1 MKNGKKQV
9 KTLHLSFLVSF
20 LVIFL
25 GLAFHGTLYGQSLAE
40 LARQQRARKAQ
51 QGKAVKVFTND
62 QLSRPSSSSSRT
74 ATRAAEAQKPED
86 EEQVDAAG
94 TTEAG
99 TAESARE
106 ERARLEK
113 EYREKFAQ
121 LREELSYEER
131 KLDVMQRELNL
142 MQIQYYSDP
151 NVAMR
156 EQHERG
162 EINQR
167 MQDLEAQKAAVE
179 QKKAAITAMEEE
191 LRREGL
197 PVGWSR

>member
-1 MKNGKKQV
+1 M
-9 KTLHLSFLVSF
+9 
-20 LVIFL
+20 IFL
-25 GLAFHGTLYGQSLAE
+25 GLAFHGTLYGQSLVE
-40 LARQQRARKAQ
+40 LARQQRARKEQ

-62 QLSRPSSSSSRT
+62 QISRSSSSRP
-74 ATRAAEAQKPED
+74 ATPAAEAQKPEG
-86 EEQVDAAG
+86 EEQMDAAD

-106 ERARLEK
+106 ERARLDK
-113 EYREKFAQ
+113 EYRDKFAQ

-142 MQIQYYSDP
+142 MQVQYYSDP

-167 MQDLEAQKAAVE
+167 VQDMETQRAVVE
-179 QKKAAITAMEEE
+179 QKKAAITALEEE

>member
-1 MKNGKKQV
+1 MKNSKKQV

-25 GLAFHGTLYGQSLAE
+25 GVAFHGTLYGQSLAE

-51 QGKAVKVFTND
+51 QGKAVKVLTND
-62 QLSRPSSSSSRT
+62 QLSRPSSSRP
-74 ATRAAEAQKPED
+74 ATRAAEAQKPEG
-86 EEQVDAAG
+86 EEQMDAAD

-113 EYREKFAQ
+113 EYRAKFEQ
-121 LREELSYEER
+121 LREELSFEER

-142 MQIQYYSDP
+142 MQVQYYSDP

-179 QKKAAITAMEEE
+179 QKKAAITALEEG

>member
-1 MKNGKKQV
+1 MKNSKKQV
-9 KTLHLSFLVSF
+9 KTLLVSF

-25 GLAFHGTLYGQSLAE
+25 GLAFHGTLYGQSLVE
-40 LARQQRARKAQ
+40 LARQQRARKEQ

-62 QLSRPSSSSSRT
+62 QISRSSSSRP
-74 ATRAAEAQKPED
+74 ATPAAEAQKPEG
-86 EEQVDAAG
+86 EEQMDAAD

-106 ERARLEK
+106 ERARLDK
-113 EYREKFAQ
+113 EYRDKFAQ

-142 MQIQYYSDP
+142 MQVQYYSDP

-167 MQDLEAQKAAVE
+167 VQDMETQRAVVE
-179 QKKAAITAMEEE
+179 QKKAAITALEEE

>member
-25 GLAFHGTLYGQSLAE
+25 GLAFHGSLYGQSLVE

-62 QLSRPSSSSSRT
+62 QISRSSSSRT
-74 ATRAAEAQKPED
+74 ATRAAEAQEPEG

-94 TTEAG
+94 TTEAE

-106 ERARLEK
+106 ERARQEK
-113 EYREKFAQ
+113 EYREKFAK

-142 MQIQYYSDP
+142 MQMQYYSDP

-167 MQDLEAQKAAVE
+167 MQDMEAQKASVE
-179 QKKAAITAMEEE
+179 QKKAAITALEEE
-191 LRREGL
+191 LRRERL

>member
-25 GLAFHGTLYGQSLAE
+25 GLAFHGTLYGQSLVE
-40 LARQQRARKAQ
+40 VARQQRARKAQ

-74 ATRAAEAQKPED
+74 ATRAAEAQKPEG
-86 EEQVDAAG
+86 EEQMDAAD

>member
-1 MKNGKKQV
+1 MKNGKKEV

-25 GLAFHGTLYGQSLAE
+25 GLAFHGTLYGQSLVE
-40 LARQQRARKAQ
+40 VARQQRARKAQ

-74 ATRAAEAQKPED
+74 ATRAAEAQKPEG
-86 EEQVDAAG
+86 EEQMDAAD
-94 TTEAG
+94 TTE
-99 TAESARE
+99 AESARE

>member
-25 GLAFHGTLYGQSLAE
+25 GLAFHGTLYGQSLVE
-40 LARQQRARKAQ
+40 VARQQRARKAQ
-51 QGKAVKVFTND
+51 QDKAVKVFTND
-62 QLSRPSSSSSRT
+62 QISRPSSSSSRT
-74 ATRAAEAQKPED
+74 ATRAAEAQKPEG
-86 EEQVDAAG
+86 EEQMDAAG

-142 MQIQYYSDP
+142 MQVQYYSDP

>member
-1 MKNGKKQV
+1 MKNSKKQV
-9 KTLHLSFLVSF
+9 KTLLVSF

-25 GLAFHGTLYGQSLAE
+25 GLAFHGTLYGQSLVE
-40 LARQQRARKAQ
+40 LARQQRARKEQ

-62 QLSRPSSSSSRT
+62 QISRSSSSRP
-74 ATRAAEAQKPED
+74 ATPAAEAQKPEG
-86 EEQVDAAG
+86 EEQMDAAD

-113 EYREKFAQ
+113 EYREKFAR
-121 LREELSYEER
+121 LREDISREEA
-131 KLDVMQRELNL
+131 KLDIMQRELNL
-142 MQIQYYSDP
+142 MQVQYYSDP

-156 EQHERG
+156 EQHDRG

-167 MQDLEAQKAAVE
+167 VQDMETQKAAVE
-179 QKKAAITAMEEE
+179 QKKAAITALEEE

>member
-1 MKNGKKQV
+1 MKNSKKQV
-9 KTLHLSFLVSF
+9 KMLHLSFLVSF

-25 GLAFHGTLYGQSLAE
+25 GLAFHGTLYSQSLAE
-40 LARQQRARKAQ
+40 VARQQRARKAQ

-62 QLSRPSSSSSRT
+62 QISRPSSSRT
-74 ATRAAEAQKPED
+74 ATRAAEVQTPEG
-86 EEQVDAAG
+86 EEQGDAAD

-99 TAESARE
+99 TVESARE
-106 ERARLEK
+106 ERAQLEK
-113 EYREKFAQ
+113 EYREKFVQ

-142 MQIQYYSDP
+142 MQVQYYSDP

-167 MQDLEAQKAAVE
+167 MQDLETQKAAVE
-179 QKKAAITAMEEE
+179 QKKAAITALEEE

>member
-1 MKNGKKQV
+1 MKNSKKQV

-25 GLAFHGTLYGQSLAE
+25 GLAFHGTLYGQSLVE
-40 LARQQRARKAQ
+40 LARQQRARKGQ

-62 QLSRPSSSSSRT
+62 QISRSSSSRPATPAAGEQEQEGET
-74 ATRAAEAQKPED
+74 AETAEAE
-86 EEQVDAAG
+86 
-94 TTEAG
+94 
-99 TAESARE
+99 TAQSARE
-106 ERARLEK
+106 ERADLEK
-113 EYREKFAQ
+113 EYRAKFEQ
-121 LREELSYEER
+121 LREDLSYEER

-142 MQIQYYSDP
+142 MQIQHFSDP

-156 EQHERG
+156 EQNTRG

-179 QKKAAITAMEEE
+179 QKKAAITALEEE
-191 LRREGL
+191 LRRERL

>member
-1 MKNGKKQV
+1 MKNSKKQV

-25 GLAFHGTLYGQSLAE
+25 GVAFHGTLYGQSLAE

-51 QGKAVKVFTND
+51 QGKAVKVFTNH
-62 QLSRPSSSSSRT
+62 QLSRPSSSRP
-74 ATRAAEAQKPED
+74 ATRAAEAQKPEG
-86 EEQVDAAG
+86 EEQMDAAD
-94 TTEAG
+94 TTE
-99 TAESARE
+99 AESARE

-121 LREELSYEER
+121 LREELSFEER

-179 QKKAAITAMEEE
+179 QKKATITALEEE

>member
-1 MKNGKKQV
+1 MKNSKKQV

-25 GLAFHGTLYGQSLAE
+25 GLAFHGTLYGQSLVE
-40 LARQQRARKAQ
+40 VARQQRARKAQ
-51 QGKAVKVFTND
+51 QDKAVKVFTND
-62 QLSRPSSSSSRT
+62 QISRPSSSSSRT
-74 ATRAAEAQKPED
+74 ATRAAEAQKPEG
-86 EEQVDAAG
+86 EEQMDAAG

-142 MQIQYYSDP
+142 MQVQYYSDP

>member
-1 MKNGKKQV
+1 MKNSKKQV

-25 GLAFHGTLYGQSLAE
+25 GLAFHGTMYGQSLAE
-40 LARQQRARKAQ
+40 LARQQRARKGQ
-51 QGKAVKVFTND
+51 TGKAVKVFTND
-62 QLSRPSSSSSRT
+62 QISRPSSSRT
-74 ATRAAEAQKPED
+74 ATPAAGEQEPEG
-86 EEQVDAAG
+86 EEQMDAAD

-99 TAESARE
+99 TVESARE
-106 ERARLEK
+106 ERAQLEK
-113 EYREKFAQ
+113 EYREKFVQ

-142 MQIQYYSDP
+142 LQIQFYSDP
-151 NVAMR
+151 NVALR

-167 MQDLEAQKAAVE
+167 MQDLETQKAAVE